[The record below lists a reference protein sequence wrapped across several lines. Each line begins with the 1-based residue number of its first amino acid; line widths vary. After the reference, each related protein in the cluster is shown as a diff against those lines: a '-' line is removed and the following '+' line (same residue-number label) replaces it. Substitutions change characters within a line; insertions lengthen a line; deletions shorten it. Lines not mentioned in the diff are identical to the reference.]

1 MMLPFVFEK
10 EHMQNLYVSQSSFW
24 YSFVEQETK
33 KALSSLNKEDSL
45 KRFLWQL
52 CLERKKKTARNFKKF
67 LKN

>member
-1 MMLPFVFEK
+1 MLPFVFEK
-10 EHMQNLYVSQSSFW
+10 EHMQNPLCFSKHFLIL
-24 YSFVEQETK
+24 FVEQETK